1 MSKKDKFA
9 IHLKHTFVSQHELY
23 YKMIALYNIT
33 KDWGLSPTQINIIVY
48 LIRHGYSQE
57 TKDIIC
63 ENLKITESSLSTNLS
78 YLRKGKVGKKQIKKL
93 LDTSYKNTN
102 VTLLS
107 QELIDIRDMV
117 NEGNKNIFIQFL
129 DNLNIEKNAPA

>member
-1 MSKKDKFA
+1 MSKQDKFA
-9 IHLKHTFVSQHELY
+9 IYLKHTFVSQHELY
-23 YKMIALYNIT
+23 FKMIALHNIV

-48 LIRHGYSQE
+48 LIRHGYSKE
-57 TKDIIC
+57 TKEIIC
-63 ENLKITESSLSTNLS
+63 KNLKITESSLSTNLS

-107 QELIDIRDMV
+107 QELIDIKEMV
-117 NEGNKNIFIQFL
+117 EVGSKNVFIQFL
-129 DNLNIEKNAPA
+129 ENAVT